1 MRKNTQEKTGK
12 QKITKTEEKKTD
24 EQQRGI
30 ARKNKGEGGGGVETV
45 YVQDREKKFIKNRP
59 GTLDSSTE
67 TDRTERQ
74 KNYKKYTREKV
85 TESLT
90 NSQY

>member
-1 MRKNTQEKTGK
+1 MKKNTQEKTGK

-30 ARKNKGEGGGGVETV
+30 ARKNKGEGGGDDETV
-45 YVQDREKKFIKNRP
+45 YVQDREKKIIKNRP

-67 TDRTERQ
+67 TDRIERQ

-90 NSQY
+90 NSQ